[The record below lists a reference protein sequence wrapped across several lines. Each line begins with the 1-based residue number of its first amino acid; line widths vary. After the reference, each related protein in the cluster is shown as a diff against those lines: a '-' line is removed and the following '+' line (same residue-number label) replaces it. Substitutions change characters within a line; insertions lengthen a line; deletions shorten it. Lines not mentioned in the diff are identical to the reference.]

1 MSDPEGSGA
10 TPPVVTLPA
19 VAAADAPP
27 PSAVTLAVGSA
38 LAVGL
43 AVSPADALA
52 EACGTLAAA
61 ESVASFVHEDS
72 PVTSR
77 CGLPAA
83 QAATSASRPITS
95 TTRDPGALARTV
107 TSDETRSS
115 TPGAVITTFP
125 ASAGVA
131 TARTVGNGFQRVA
144 EAIPRPTT
152 NRPSSTLPV
161 CRAHFSTDHPFGTG
175 CP

>member
-10 TPPVVTLPA
+10 TPPVVALPA

-27 PSAVTLAVGSA
+27 PSAAALAVGSV

-43 AVSPADALA
+43 AVSPADGLA

-61 ESVASFVHEDS
+61 ESVARCVHEDS
-72 PVTSR
+72 PVTST
-77 CGLPAA
+77 CGLAAA
-83 QAATSASRPITS
+83 QAATSESRPITI

-115 TPGAVITTFP
+115 TPGAVTTMFP
-125 ASAGVA
+125 ASAG
-131 TARTVGNGFQRVA
+131 N
-144 EAIPRPTT
+144 
-152 NRPSSTLPV
+152 
-161 CRAHFSTDHPFGTG
+161 
-175 CP
+175 